1 MRLLL
6 LLFIAISLSLN
17 AVGFLQPEEAFAPK
31 VSLKDKEL
39 LKLEIVLGDQ
49 IYLYQDKVII
59 EDGDKVGSDIAKLL
73 IQAAGQN
80 RMDLVN
86 QVGNYNRSMGRI
98 NY

>member
-1 MRLLL
+1 MKQRL
-6 LLFIAISLSLN
+6 
-17 AVGFLQPEEAFAPK
+17 
-31 VSLKDKEL
+31 
-39 LKLEIVLGDQ
+39 
-49 IYLYQDKVII
+49 II

>member
-1 MRLLL
+1 M
-6 LLFIAISLSLN
+6 F
-17 AVGFLQPEEAFAPK
+17 EAFAGFD
-31 VSLKDKEL
+31 VRGANSGILDQLKQRL
-39 LKLEIVLGDQ
+39 
-49 IYLYQDKVII
+49 II
-59 EDGDKVGSDIAKLL
+59 EDGDKVGGDIAKLL